1 MRIIKN
7 NDTSVN
13 DYCLRI
19 KKVKFLWSYLADN
32 HLIIIFR
39 KSTNERNEKKM
50 NVEEQTV
57 SGTNE
62 IIIQD
67 ALNASLFKIKLKMIE
82 GTAAPDINDL
92 IIYVDKTSR
101 LDVSENRKQYVFNL
115 SEKLKFYN
123 ETGDEFIQEF
133 NVKNNDINLE
143 SYVNKKIG
151 TNGEENCILENVEKI
166 ICDIS
171 DIELFEGINYIYTNY
186 SNIEIS
192 AIYLKNTLI
201 NKMYLTSGIFN
212 KSKDNKSLTK
222 DDLYFKDAFTKNE
235 NKLNLEVD
243 NANIE
248 CIISK
253 NNKFSL
259 DSNGNLVVNS
269 ISTNGSTGIINDES
283 ICNLIYP
290 VGSIY
295 LSINNTNPK
304 VLFGGN
310 WESISGYYLYA
321 GTGGTTAGSNTSG
334 TPSNN
339 TSGSTTLSVSQIPS
353 HTHTMSSSGA
363 HKHQYQGYWT
373 VPSQTSSYHA
383 ISRNKVN
390 GDPLETPSSMVSDSG
405 AHTHTLNN
413 TGGGSGHTHTL
424 SSHTH
429 SVNPKRYELYMWKR
443 TS

>member
-151 TNGEENCILENVEKI
+151 TNEEENYILENVEKI

-171 DIELFEGINYIYTNY
+171 DIELFEGNNYIYTNY

-192 AIYLKNTLI
+192 VIYLKNTLI
-201 NKMYLTSGIFN
+201 NEMYLTSGIFN
-212 KSKDNKSLTK
+212 KDNL
-222 DDLYFKDAFTKNE
+222 
-235 NKLNLEVD
+235 
-243 NANIE
+243 
-248 CIISK
+248 
-253 NNKFSL
+253 
-259 DSNGNLVVNS
+259 
-269 ISTNGSTGIINDES
+269 
-283 ICNLIYP
+283 
-290 VGSIY
+290 
-295 LSINNTNPK
+295 
-304 VLFGGN
+304 
-310 WESISGYYLYA
+310 
-321 GTGGTTAGSNTSG
+321 
-334 TPSNN
+334 
-339 TSGSTTLSVSQIPS
+339 
-353 HTHTMSSSGA
+353 
-363 HKHQYQGYWT
+363 
-373 VPSQTSSYHA
+373 
-383 ISRNKVN
+383 
-390 GDPLETPSSMVSDSG
+390 
-405 AHTHTLNN
+405 
-413 TGGGSGHTHTL
+413 
-424 SSHTH
+424 
-429 SVNPKRYELYMWKR
+429 
-443 TS
+443 